1 MSSGHSHGGEE
12 PVKLELPADD
22 WKSVSLLSGAWATAF
37 ANFASNVATLTL
49 AVATTAP
56 AVELQTLPLGLLLV
70 MQAAGNMALPAK
82 VRYLGRKNMYLT
94 GAGVG
99 LLSCGT
105 LALGSGLQNFGLQC
119 LGACLSGYSFAYAEN
134 YRFGAIQAMPS
145 NPSRAISLV
154 LFGGVVGALLGSGA
168 ISQARDLL
176 PVPFIGIY
184 LCGALLNLLAV
195 LFLSFIELR
204 GTTAQPKAATRVQP
218 RPLTE
223 ILLQPQCAAAVVTIV
238 ASYSIMLVL
247 MAPTPAVMK
256 SYSHSFTASTLT
268 MMGHMF
274 CMFAPSPLTGIAMG
288 RVGPTPVILAGLVFA
303 VLTACVLY
311 LGAGLSSFVVG
322 MASLGIA
329 WNFMYLGGS
338 ALLTKMHSVAEGP
351 KVQALT
357 DCFGSMGAAM
367 FTLLSM
373 PIVASLGWIPTQ
385 LLSLSMTGV
394 TAILLATFW
403 ALDRRQAATDGFT
416 NSCT

>member
-1 MSSGHSHGGEE
+1 MSSGNSHGTEE

-22 WKSVSLLSGAWATAF
+22 WKSVLLLSGAWATAF

-49 AVATTAP
+49 AVAPTAP
-56 AVELQTLPLGLLLV
+56 SLELQTLPLGLLLV

-94 GAGVG
+94 GAFVG
-99 LLSCGT
+99 LVSCAT
-105 LALGSGLQNFGLQC
+105 LALGSWLLKFGLQC

-145 NPSRAISLV
+145 NPPRAISLV

-195 LFLSFIELR
+195 LFLSFTELPG
-204 GTTAQPKAATRVQP
+204 GTMQPKAATRVQP

-223 ILLQPQCAAAVVTIV
+223 ILVQPQCAAAVVTIV

-256 SYSHSFTASTLT
+256 SYAHSFTASTLT
-268 MMGHMF
+268 MMGNMF

-288 RVGPTPVILAGLVFA
+288 RVGPIPVILAGLVCA

-311 LGAGLSSFVVG
+311 LGAGLLSFVAG
-322 MASLGIA
+322 MALLGVA

-338 ALLTKMHSVAEGP
+338 TLLTKMHSVAEGP
-351 KVQALT
+351 KVQAVT
-357 DCFGSMGAAM
+357 DCCGSMGAAM

-394 TAILLATFW
+394 TAILLATLW
-403 ALDRRQAATDGFT
+403 ALDRRQAATDRFA